1 MTFQG
6 AAVEDGR
13 LRPGDRLLA
22 VDGVELTGKSQSEAV
37 AVLRNVPPGNKV
49 RIVVSRQ
56 EDIAASSGS
65 SRSVVSHVYIF
76 INLFFYSRIN

>member
-1 MTFQG
+1 MRCFLWQG

-37 AVLRNVPPGNKV
+37 ALLRNVPPNGKV
-49 RIVVSRQ
+49 KIVVSRQ
-56 EDIAASSGS
+56 EDNNSPKN
-65 SRSVVSHVYIF
+65 VVCLAV
-76 INLFFYSRIN
+76 FYFTI

>member
-1 MTFQG
+1 M
-6 AAVEDGR
+6 EDGR

-37 AVLRNVPPGNKV
+37 AVLRNAPPGGKV

-56 EDIAASSGS
+56 EDTGTNPRSSL
-65 SRSVVSHVYIF
+65 VS
-76 INLFFYSRIN
+76 

>member
-1 MTFQG
+1 MVWQG

-37 AVLRNVPPGNKV
+37 ALLRNVPPNGKV
-49 RIVVSRQ
+49 KIVVSRQ
-56 EDIAASSGS
+56 EDNHSPKN
-65 SRSVVSHVYIF
+65 VVSLALLASVRI
-76 INLFFYSRIN
+76 LKKSFFECMY